1 MFCISERIFNMIA
14 LLFMFCY
21 CISYLCNDFRFV
33 EPCLVL
39 LGSIAIVSFFS
50 EFLAY
55 VILFVFKGEK

>member
-21 CISYLCNDFRFV
+21 CISYLFNDFRFV
-33 EPCLVL
+33 EPCFLFLIFIGIASL
-39 LGSIAIVSFFS
+39 LS

-55 VILFVFKGEK
+55 VILFVFKGKK